1 LITLIAD
8 KTGIRKVPF
17 SLVRLKSIGY
27 ISFHGLEGFSLDV
40 FSCLIRSWMSPS
52 NNVLSLVQRSTAKSS
67 LGTFKDLLNLQSIFV
82 ECGSYLQLTQ
92 DVSRILDVL
101 KATNCQKLEASAN
114 ASSSQISNMYVSP
127 IIDDCRSQVCSS
139 VSKNYLKSLLIQM
152 GSTHQFLNIA
162 EDNILQVLKTL
173 PCI

>member
-1 LITLIAD
+1 MESLITLIAD

-40 FSCLIRSWMSPS
+40 FSSLIRSWMSPS

-67 LGTFKDLLNLQSIFV
+67 LGTFKDLLNLRSLFV
-82 ECGSYLQLTQ
+82 ECGSYLQLNQ

-101 KATNCQKLEASAN
+101 KATNCQKLAASAN
-114 ASSSQISNMYVSP
+114 AS
-127 IIDDCRSQVCSS
+127 
-139 VSKNYLKSLLIQM
+139 
-152 GSTHQFLNIA
+152 
-162 EDNILQVLKTL
+162 
-173 PCI
+173 